1 MQPLV
6 AGGYLETK
14 NGQVG
19 KCKTTATVAAAR
31 KTSTCIGAT
40 ARLFASAF
48 RPGRMS
54 TIILMELSG
63 ILIFAL

>member
-14 NGQVG
+14 NGRVG

-40 ARLFASAF
+40 ARLFPRA
-48 RPGRMS
+48 
-54 TIILMELSG
+54 
-63 ILIFAL
+63 